1 MLKWICRGGY
11 VKNYLKLWKYMFPY
25 TFYIIITWLFLFAEV
40 NMQLLVPTISSNII
54 DIGLENGDL
63 PYVLK
68 MCIYMLGAT
77 LLNII
82 FGILTNIFSTISS
95 TRSSQTIA
103 KDLFKKVEHMDFE
116 QIDQIELGNIIT
128 RLTNDTSRIRRV
140 NKNIQLNVFKIPID
154 IVGSIIYAYN
164 LSPRLSLILLIV
176 TPLLFIINFFI
187 IRKSFPYHRQVQ
199 EKLDKV
205 NTVSQE
211 SISNIRI
218 IKAFVKEDDEVDRFI
233 GSIDELKNTSIKAE
247 KISALSSP
255 ITSLLMNFG
264 IVAIILLGGFE
275 TINGRFKVGEIF
287 AFITYFRHLAGS
299 LLSITNIMN
308 MFARAEASSIRI
320 LEILHSEPHLKGNS
334 VQKEMIGKI
343 EFRNVT
349 FAYKDGEPVLK
360 NINLVINPCE
370 KVGIIGKNGS
380 GKTTLIHLI
389 HRFYDVSEGE
399 ILIDDIN
406 IKAYNLE
413 NLREQI
419 SSVSQKTFL
428 FAGTIEDNIKF
439 GKPDATEEDLV
450 KASEI
455 AQASNFISDITENYQ
470 AELGERGIN
479 LSGGQKQRL
488 SIART
493 IITSPKILI
502 FDDCT
507 SAVDMKTESNI
518 LNRLGEL
525 NCTSIIIGQRIK
537 SMEFADKIVVLD
549 EGRITGIGT
558 SDELVQSNDIYRE
571 IYLSQMGSDNVE

>member
-1 MLKWICRGGY
+1 
-11 VKNYLKLWKYMFPY
+11 MFPY